1 MTRKFERPSG
11 EAYAQWIRRVV
22 RRSRQ
27 EGRSFIS
34 LFDSSVPEPVELLR
48 ETIAEGFAR
57 PVTARYT
64 SAFSGGNPY
73 VLDLLAARHGI
84 SRDQVICT
92 TGATGA
98 LALLYRALARPG
110 DHVLVETPGFDLFTD
125 LANAQHLCVTSFA
138 RTGEH
143 YEIDVE
149 SVMQAVQPNTRL
161 IVVSNL
167 HNPSGMVTS
176 SQSLMALAQAAEERG
191 VRVVVD
197 EVYGDYADIA
207 ARPKPAACLAPN
219 LITINS
225 VTKIYGL
232 ATLRCGWIISAPEI
246 MASLRTLS
254 DRTEFGISN
263 LSHAVAALVLENSAP
278 FEAFSLGMIAKSRP
292 VLEGYYSRWLTEGLV
307 EGALPEAGCICFPRL
322 VGVDDSYS
330 FSEWMAAEQQV
341 VIAPGEYFGA
351 PGHIRIGFGKEAD
364 QLEQGLVRLEA
375 GLRAWRAGV

>member
-1 MTRKFERPSG
+1 MTQEFKRPSD

-27 EGRSFIS
+27 DGRSFIS

-48 ETIAEGFAR
+48 ETIAEGFSR
-57 PVTARYT
+57 PLTSRYT

-73 VLDLLAARHGI
+73 VLDLLAARHGV
-84 SRDQVICT
+84 SREQVICT

-98 LALLYRALARPG
+98 LALLYRAFTRPG

-125 LANAQHLCVTSFA
+125 LAKAQHLGVSSFA
-138 RTGEH
+138 RTGAR
-143 YEIDVE
+143 YEIDVDA
-149 SVMQAVQPNTRL
+149 VMRAALPNTRL

-176 SQSLMALAQAAEERG
+176 QQSLVALAEAARKKNIH
-191 VRVVVD
+191 VIVD
-197 EVYGDYADIA
+197 EVYGDYAEA
-207 ARPKPAACLAPN
+207 AVRPKPAACLAPN

-232 ATLRCGWIISAPEI
+232 ATLRCGWIVAAPEV
-246 MASLRTLS
+246 MAVVRELS

-278 FEAFSLGMIAKSRP
+278 FDAFSADMIAAARP
-292 VLEGYYSRWLTEGLV
+292 VLERYYSRWQAEGLV
-307 EGALPEAGCICFPRL
+307 EGLLPDAGCIFFPRL
-322 VGVDDSYS
+322 VGIADSYS
-330 FSEWMAAEQQV
+330 FSEWLAAEYQV
-341 VIAPGEYFGA
+341 IVAPGEYFDA
-351 PGHIRIGFGKEAD
+351 PGHIRIGFGKEAA
-364 QLEQGLVRLEA
+364 QLEHGLDRLES
-375 GLRAWRAGV
+375 GLRRWREGV